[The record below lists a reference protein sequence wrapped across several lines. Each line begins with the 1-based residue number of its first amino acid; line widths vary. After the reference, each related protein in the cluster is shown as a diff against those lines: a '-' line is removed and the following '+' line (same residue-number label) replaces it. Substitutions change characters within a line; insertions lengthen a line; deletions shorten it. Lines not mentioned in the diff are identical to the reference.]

1 MRKGLIFG
9 VVLLFAA
16 AAIPAHAEVKLAY
29 VDIQRALNECQAGKK
44 ARSSIRADA
53 ERAQAKLQKEQA
65 AVQALKDELDKKG
78 MLMPPDQRQNLED
91 ELGRKMRNFQD
102 DVKNERDE
110 LRQRDNEVTGAIVR
124 DLATVVRQLG
134 EKDGYTMVMEKN
146 GLLWGIPS
154 VDITDQV
161 IRTYDSMNVKA
172 GSLASDPRWAGAG
185 GHASV
190 AGGGAAAGGG
200 QGSQAGGG
208 SIRKRSSISK

>member
-1 MRKGLIFG
+1 MRKGLILG
-9 VVLLFAA
+9 VVLLFVAV
-16 AAIPAHAEVKLAY
+16 AIPAHAEVKLAY

-44 ARSSIRADA
+44 ARTSIRADA

-91 ELGRKMRNFQD
+91 ELGRKMRSFQD

-110 LRQRDNEVTGAIVR
+110 LRQKDNELTGAIIR

-146 GLLWGIPS
+146 SLLWGIPS
-154 VDITDQV
+154 NDITDEV
-161 IRTYDSMNVKA
+161 IRTYDAMNVKA

-185 GHASV
+185 A
-190 AGGGAAAGGG
+190 AAAGGG
-200 QGSQAGGG
+200 TAGGQGSEGG
-208 SIRKRSSISK
+208 SARKRSSISR

>member
-1 MRKGLIFG
+1 MRKGLILG
-9 VVLLFAA
+9 VVLLFVAV
-16 AAIPAHAEVKLAY
+16 AIPAHAEVKLAY

-44 ARSSIRADA
+44 ARNSIRADA

-78 MLMPPDQRQNLED
+78 MLMPPDQRQNLAD

-124 DLATVVRQLG
+124 DLATVVRELG

-154 VDITDQV
+154 ADITDQV
-161 IRTYDSMNVKA
+161 IRAYDAMNVKA

-185 GHASV
+185 AS
-190 AGGGAAAGGG
+190 AARGGAPAGGG
-200 QGSQAGGG
+200 QSAGGAV
-208 SIRKRSSISK
+208 RKRSSISK

>member
-9 VVLLFAA
+9 AVLLFAVA
-16 AAIPAHAEVKLAY
+16 AVPVHAEVKLAY
-29 VDIQRALNECQAGKK
+29 VDVQRALNECQAGKK
-44 ARSSIRADA
+44 ARDSIRAEA
-53 ERAQAKLQKEQA
+53 ERAQAKLQREQA
-65 AVQALKDELDKKG
+65 TVQALKDELDKKG

-91 ELGRKMRNFQD
+91 DLGRKMRDFQD

-110 LRQRDNEVTGAIVR
+110 LRQKDSEVTGAIVR

-154 VDITDQV
+154 ADITDQV

-185 GHASV
+185 AGASV
-190 AGGGAAAGGG
+190 GGGGVPGGG
-200 QGSQAGGG
+200 QGSEAGS
-208 SIRKRSSISK
+208 SIRKRSSISR